1 MITTELGQP
10 GYLTIGWERVKVCG
24 ITASPQPI
32 ATKSE
37 TSPSLLPTS
46 SPRLTR
52 ARTTL
57 YLHRDPQHPPVLPQN
72 TLHENA
78 MLPAKGSPGRG
89 GTTSWHVY
97 SLSKE
102 PHRPSRLL

>member
-1 MITTELGQP
+1 MRQNQKCWTRP
-10 GYLTIGWERVKVCG
+10 GLH
-24 ITASPQPI
+24 AQQI

-37 TSPSLLPTS
+37 TSPLLSRRPL
-46 SPRLTR
+46 PRLTH
-52 ARTTL
+52 AHTTL
-57 YLHRDPQHPPVLPQN
+57 YLHRDLQHPHVLPQN

-78 MLPAKGSPGRG
+78 MLPAKGPPGRG

-102 PHRPSRLL
+102 PKSSRLLSFH